1 MMKRKVNIKIVL
13 VNVQMSDKRGEKKRK
28 RRKIEQINKRKEV
41 RKEKI

>member
-13 VNVQMSDKRGEKKRK
+13 VNVHMSDKRGEKKRK